1 MPDFSTKCVTLK
13 RCGLGRRREV
23 RGGRWIHFR
32 PFLTHRPQMKQVP
45 VLPLS
50 LFKHTLCFISYVTS
64 IRVPQD
70 ALYIVCN
77 IVFLFFSKS
86 TFSHPITNDRA
97 SRTQSLQWCTHT
109 QPVLSQGTVRILFL
123 GVRLVALVIRPLALL
138 ISLPPGL
145 ERERRQK

>member
-32 PFLTHRPQMKQVP
+32 PFLTHKPQMKQAP
-45 VLPLS
+45 VLPPS
-50 LFKHTLCFISYVTS
+50 LFKHTLCFISDVTS
-64 IRVPQD
+64 IWVPQD

-77 IVFLFFSKS
+77 IVLFFFSKS
-86 TFSHPITNDRA
+86 TFSHPITSDRA

-109 QPVLSQGTVRILFL
+109 ASSKSRHCTYPFL
-123 GVRLVALVIRPLALL
+123 GVRLVALVIWPLALL

-145 ERERRQK
+145 ERERHQK